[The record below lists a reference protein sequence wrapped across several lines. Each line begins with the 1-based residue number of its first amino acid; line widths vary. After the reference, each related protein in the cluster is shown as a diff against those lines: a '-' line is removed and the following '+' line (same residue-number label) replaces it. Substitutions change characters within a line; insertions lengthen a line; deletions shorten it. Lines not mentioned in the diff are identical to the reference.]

1 MRKIKIG
8 NKEYN
13 IDFNAYTYL
22 LYRQIFNMNIFDDI
36 LTIRLYFAK
45 QEKLAEEIETG
56 KLEIEITLDEIE
68 DFLISIS
75 KLCYIGIYSAENE
88 NFIEYKDFMKEIPKL
103 TVDEDWVIEVTGLA
117 VEKFC

>member
-13 IDFNAYTYL
+13 IDFSAYTYL
-22 LYRQIFNMNIFDDI
+22 LYRQKFDKNIFDDI
-36 LTIRLYFAK
+36 LIIRMYFAK
-45 QEKLAEEIETG
+45 QEKIAEEIETG
-56 KLEIEITLDEIE
+56 KLETEITLDEIE
-68 DFLISIS
+68 GFLIAIS
-75 KLCYIGIYSAENE
+75 KLCYIGIYSAEDE
-88 NFIEYKDFMKEIPKL
+88 KFIEYKDFMKEVPKL